1 MCSFLVFSV
10 LIYVETNLKNKEI
23 PLNEKVYMDSIDN
36 TMLMLVFWFRS
47 QLFNNMSVYP
57 FGLSADLM
65 LWKERLEKNR
75 ESARRDIDI
84 GNSIFVGP

>member
-47 QLFNNMSVYP
+47 QLFNNVSVYP

-65 LWKERLEKNR
+65 L
-75 ESARRDIDI
+75 
-84 GNSIFVGP
+84 